1 MALPQPRDL
10 TRRDLRAANIG
21 ERYFDADL
29 ASVVPEEFRRDL
41 ATYIRV
47 LDEARSYGYGLYIQG
62 PNSCGKTYGL
72 SVVLKAALQFRYSCL
87 MATPLEIKAIQ
98 AGDMQTMQTVGAPNL
113 LADVDFLGIDDFCKE
128 QFQSVVA
135 KQTRAGSFA
144 ETMLEELLRQRA
156 KDRLPTLY
164 TSNVPV
170 AKLQEIYGSTVVN
183 LMAESS
189 QIILVRG
196 DVNMRAREHQ
206 ALQQWFQGHRDDT
219 R

>member
-1 MALPQPRDL
+1 MALPQPKDL

-29 ASVVPEEFRRDL
+29 TSVVPEAFRRDL

-47 LDEARSYGYGLYIQG
+47 LDEARSYGYGLFIQG

-72 SVVLKAALQFRYSCL
+72 AVVLKAALQFRYTCL

-98 AGDMQTMQTVGAPNL
+98 AGDLQTMQTVGAPNL
-113 LADVDFLGIDDFCKE
+113 LTDVDFLGIDDIGKE
-128 QFQSVVA
+128 QFQTAAV
-135 KQTRAGSFA
+135 KQQRGSSFA

-156 KDRLPTLY
+156 KDRMPTLF
-164 TSNVPV
+164 TSNMAIP
-170 AKLQEIYGSTVVN
+170 ALQDIYGSTVIN
-183 LMAESS
+183 LLAESA
-189 QIILVRG
+189 QVVLVRG
-196 DVNMRAREHQ
+196 GENMRLKAHES
-206 ALQQWFQGHRDDT
+206 LQTWFRGHRDDY